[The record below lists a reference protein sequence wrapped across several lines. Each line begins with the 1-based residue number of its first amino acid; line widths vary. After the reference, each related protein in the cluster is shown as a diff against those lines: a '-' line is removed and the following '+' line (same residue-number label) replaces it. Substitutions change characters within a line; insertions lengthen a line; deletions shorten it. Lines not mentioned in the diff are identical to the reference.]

1 MNLGSD
7 AMATVPTE
15 KRAEDWT
22 GEPDAVAAIALA
34 ACLAIGALIF
44 LVVAAVELSH

>member
-1 MNLGSD
+1 MKTFD
-7 AMATVPTE
+7 DE

-34 ACLAIGALIF
+34 ICLAVAALTF
-44 LVVAAVELSH
+44 LVVAAVELSR

>member
-1 MNLGSD
+1 M
-7 AMATVPTE
+7 TFHEE

-34 ACLAIGALIF
+34 VSLVVAALIF
-44 LVVAAVELSH
+44 LVVAVVERSR